1 MQVINKI
8 SNLQYELPKLN
19 ANNIAEEDLIEIKK
33 MLAAYFANKLDSSFD
48 TFYESESLNPDIL
61 QSLANEH
68 NRVSIL

>member
-1 MQVINKI
+1 
-8 SNLQYELPKLN
+8 
-19 ANNIAEEDLIEIKK
+19 